1 MHACVG
7 SSAELQTA
15 TLTVM
20 HQLVAQPTGPTTFLT
35 AQAVPM
41 LATLQHSLVAEIK
54 ILATKILDRIAG
66 SSRFA
71 EEAVAEEQQIQVPR
85 HTFSLLSLLVY

>member
-7 SSAELQTA
+7 SSADLQTA

-20 HQLVAQPTGPTTFLT
+20 HQLVVQPTGPTAFLI

-54 ILATKILDRIAG
+54 ILASKIIDQISG
-66 SSRFA
+66 SSRLA
-71 EEAVAEEQQIQVPR
+71 EEAVVEEQQIQVR
-85 HTFSLLSLLVY
+85 QT